1 MKRVLTTVAAL
12 AAVIAIPSFAVAKI
26 GVVDYAKVFEQVP
39 QGQATVAKL
48 KDELKPQ
55 VDQVTKQ
62 QQQLVAQ
69 IKDFERNGPTMSKT
83 ARDAEQK
90 QLEGKQAD
98 FQKQVVQI
106 HQEQLQKEHTA
117 AMTFQTDLQN
127 AVNKVAESGKYDL
140 ILNSQAAPYSASSYD
155 VTSQVVTDMKS
166 SS

>member
-62 QQQLVAQ
+62 QQQLVQ
-69 IKDFERNGPTMSKT
+69 
-83 ARDAEQK
+83 
-90 QLEGKQAD
+90 
-98 FQKQVVQI
+98 
-106 HQEQLQKEHTA
+106 
-117 AMTFQTDLQN
+117 
-127 AVNKVAESGKYDL
+127 
-140 ILNSQAAPYSASSYD
+140 
-155 VTSQVVTDMKS
+155 
-166 SS
+166 